1 MKNKAPKKQPGKEDD
16 SSLDRLSNLPEAVIY
31 HILSFLDTRSAVQTS
46 LLSRQWKCTWKH
58 LPVLDLRYSSEGFK
72 RYVEK
77 VLSLRYDLSLR
88 KVIFSDRLEE
98 SDGEL
103 ENSLLARVIRY
114 ALSHETQHLAIRLP
128 YRAGPSRYPSTDLLG
143 LDSDN
148 CSLRTL
154 ELTTFCFSN
163 GFRRSSFLMLEKL
176 DLVCCTFS
184 AGEEDG
190 VIDLFSNL
198 PCLKHLV
205 LHAFFNYGDR
215 DTRFR
220 ISGLQLLSLHL
231 SYCYFHKMEVYA
243 PNLKNFTLTYA
254 DHIVEFTELTLPS
267 LDHAHIRVAYED
279 DTEKHLIMLLQGLN
293 NATSLVLCSR
303 TIRMLKDISG
313 DLEDQPSPFTRLKSL
328 IMRSGNDDVPFAV
341 LDYLLKG
348 SSDAKPVVKF
358 R

>member
-77 VLSLRYDLSLR
+77 VLSLRYDLSL
-88 KVIFSDRLEE
+88 K
-98 SDGEL
+98 
-103 ENSLLARVIRY
+103 
-114 ALSHETQHLAIRLP
+114 
-128 YRAGPSRYPSTDLLG
+128 
-143 LDSDN
+143 
-148 CSLRTL
+148 
-154 ELTTFCFSN
+154 LTTFCFSN

-267 LDHAHIRVAYED
+267 LDHAHIRVAYE
-279 DTEKHLIMLLQGLN
+279 
-293 NATSLVLCSR
+293 CSR